1 MRKLSVGE
9 QQGRGDPPAFYTKG
23 HRVEEVGPTGREPE
37 MLQDAD
43 RGLSKWLASKP
54 DARLHVREAAAAIA
68 REREERTKPSVPTYG
83 KAYALIAALGAVAFA
98 ILCLVVIAVTRPP
111 NY

>member
-1 MRKLSVGE
+1 MAERTIEVGDR
-9 QQGRGDPPAFYTKG
+9 QGRGNPPAFYTKG
-23 HRVEEVGPTGREPE
+23 HRVNEVT
-37 MLQDAD
+37 
-43 RGLSKWLASKP
+43 P
-54 DARLHVREAAAAIA
+54 DARTR
-68 REREERTKPSVPTYG
+68 VPTYS

>member
-1 MRKLSVGE
+1 MRKLSVGQ

-23 HRVEEVGPTGREPE
+23 HRVNEVT
-37 MLQDAD
+37 
-43 RGLSKWLASKP
+43 P
-54 DARLHVREAAAAIA
+54 DARTRI
-68 REREERTKPSVPTYG
+68 PTYG